1 MAYLFIAWTAQS
13 DKNIADGLQ
22 QESQLP
28 YIVRD
33 LCSLF
38 LKLFVSTRDTKWRGM
53 VKMANGKA
61 GIQRGPDQAGEMS

>member
-13 DKNIADGLQ
+13 DKNITDGLQ
-22 QESQLP
+22 QESQLL

-53 VKMANGKA
+53 VKMPNGKA
-61 GIQRGPDQAGEMS
+61 AIQRDLTSLEK